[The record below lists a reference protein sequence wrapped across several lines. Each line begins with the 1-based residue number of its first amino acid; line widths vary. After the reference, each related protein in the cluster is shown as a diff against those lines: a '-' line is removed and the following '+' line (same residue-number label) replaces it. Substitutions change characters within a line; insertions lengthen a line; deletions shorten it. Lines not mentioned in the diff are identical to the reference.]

1 MGSAKKNDQGRVQV
15 PPRAQIAV
23 EGAKADPLP
32 TEFVNPGLL
41 DVRCRELWFRKF
53 EFVIFFGFVV
63 VVLCGRVGA
72 LCGLH
77 SVLVCFLFRL
87 HFHTI

>member
-1 MGSAKKNDQGRVQV
+1 M
-15 PPRAQIAV
+15 V

-72 LCGLH
+72 LCCLH
-77 SVLVCFLFRL
+77 SATTTSKTKKPFSLSVRFTRNLIGL
-87 HFHTI
+87 